1 MSEPRDRRV
10 PVVALYP
17 HVDCPDLDLARLEQ
31 RANLAMPACLA
42 GPGGEDPVLPGCE
55 EIEVSLVSDE
65 TIAGVHAEFMDD
77 PTPTDVIT
85 FHHGEILVSV
95 DTARRE
101 GPGHGNAAEEET
113 LLYIIHGL
121 LHLNGHTDLREP
133 DRTVMHRLQERI
145 LGAVLGREES
155 APGIPT

>member
-1 MSEPRDRRV
+1 MSDPRDRRP
-10 PVVALYP
+10 PVVVVYP
-17 HVDCPDLDLARLEQ
+17 HVECPDLDLGRLEQ
-31 RANLAMPACLA
+31 RANRAVPDCLA
-42 GPGGEDPVLPGCE
+42 EPGGEDPVLPDGG

-65 TIAGVHAEFMDD
+65 AIAAVHGEFMDD

-145 LGAVLGREES
+145 LAAVLERE
-155 APGIPT
+155 APGPGIAT